1 MSYILEALKK
11 LEQKKQREE
20 GTRLLSDRHAEAGP
34 SKRPLWPYLLVFAL
48 ILNAGLLLWW
58 VRPWRGDTIQSRVTT
73 REDVRRGTAPREEE
87 RREHK
92 EVLPPAPP
100 EIPLRPAAAEHPA
113 HDAVPQAPLAITGA
127 QPSEQTASNDGTAP
141 STPLPVEMSQ
151 LPPALKQ
158 ALPDLT
164 ISGHFF
170 NANPSARIVI
180 IGGRTLHEGQTAAPG
195 VKLERITPEGAIFS
209 YQGTRFKNRIF

>member
-20 GTRLLSDRHAEAGP
+20 GTRLLSDRHAKAGP

-58 VRPWRGDTIQSRVTT
+58 VRPWRGDTLQSRVAT
-73 REDVRRGTAPREEE
+73 REDVRRGMAPPEGE

-92 EVLPPAPP
+92 EVLAPAPS

-113 HDAVPQAPLAITGA
+113 HHAVPQAPLAITGA

-170 NANPSARIVI
+170 NADPSARIVI
-180 IGGRTLHEGQTAAPG
+180 IGGRTLHEGQTVAPG